1 VSAGGRTYME
11 AAGVRSAAAKMVST
25 GEDMAGRATA
35 LASGLDAEGQCWG
48 NDEAGQK
55 FATDYV
61 PAADGVR
68 KVMAEVAKTL
78 QDIGKNLEESANLME
93 QQDTF
98 NARGISG

>member
-1 VSAGGRTYME
+1 MD
-11 AAGVRSAAAKMVST
+11 AAGVRSAAAKLERT
-25 GEDMAGRATA
+25 GEELSSNAAA
-35 LASGLDAEGQCWG
+35 LAGGLDAEGPCWG
-48 NDEAGQK
+48 GDEAGQK
-55 FATDYV
+55 FGTDYV
-61 PAADGVR
+61 PAADGIR

>member
-1 VSAGGRTYME
+1 MWME

-25 GEDMAGRATA
+25 GEHMATGAAA
-35 LASGLDAEGQCWG
+35 LARGLDAEGQCWG

-93 QQDTF
+93 QQDSF

>member
-1 VSAGGRTYME
+1 MVSGGHTWME

-25 GEDMAGRATA
+25 GEDMATGAAA
-35 LASGLDAEGQCWG
+35 LARGLDAEGRCWG

>member
-1 VSAGGRTYME
+1 MSGHTYMD
-11 AAGVRSAAAKMVST
+11 AAAVRSAAAKMVST
-25 GEDMAGRATA
+25 GEDMAGGAAA
-35 LASGLDAEGQCWG
+35 LARGIDAEGQCWG

-55 FATDYV
+55 FGTDYV
-61 PAADGVR
+61 PASDGVR

-93 QQDTF
+93 QQDSF

>member
-1 VSAGGRTYME
+1 M
-11 AAGVRSAAAKMVST
+11 
-25 GEDMAGRATA
+25 
-35 LASGLDAEGQCWG
+35 
-48 NDEAGQK
+48 
-55 FATDYV
+55 

-93 QQDTF
+93 QQDAF

>member
-1 VSAGGRTYME
+1 MSGHTWMD
-11 AAGVRSAAAKMVST
+11 AAGVRSAAAKMGHA
-25 GEDMAGRATA
+25 GEEMTSKASA
-35 LASGLDAEGQCWG
+35 LAGGLDAEGQCWG

-55 FATDYV
+55 FGTDYV
-61 PAADGVR
+61 PAADAVR

-93 QQDTF
+93 QQDDF

>member
-1 VSAGGRTYME
+1 MSAGGHTYME

-25 GEDMAGRATA
+25 GEEMATSAAA
-35 LASGLDAEGQCWG
+35 LARGLDAEGNCWG
-48 NDEAGQK
+48 GDEAGQK
-55 FATDYV
+55 FGTDYA

-93 QQDTF
+93 QQDQF

>member
-1 VSAGGRTYME
+1 MSAGGRTYLE

-25 GEDMAGRATA
+25 GEDMATNAAA
-35 LASGLDAEGQCWG
+35 LARGLDAEGRCWG
-48 NDEAGQK
+48 DDEAGQK
-55 FATDYV
+55 FGTDYV
-61 PAADGVR
+61 PASDGVR

-93 QQDTF
+93 QQDQF

>member
-1 VSAGGRTYME
+1 VTGHTWME

-25 GEDMAGRATA
+25 GEDMATGAAT
-35 LASGLDAEGQCWG
+35 LARGLDAEGQCWG

-78 QDIGKNLEESANLME
+78 QDIGKNLEASANLME

>member
-1 VSAGGRTYME
+1 MTGQTWME

-25 GEDMAGRATA
+25 GEDMATGAAT
-35 LASGLDAEGQCWG
+35 LARGLDAEGQCWG

>member
-1 VSAGGRTYME
+1 MSGGSTWMD
-11 AAGVRSAAAKMVST
+11 AAGVRSAAAKMGRT
-25 GEDMAGRATA
+25 GEGMATHATT

-55 FATDYV
+55 FGTDYV
-61 PAADGVR
+61 PAAQGVR
-68 KVMAEVAKTL
+68 EVMAKVAQTL

>member
-1 VSAGGRTYME
+1 MSGSTWMD
-11 AAGVRSAAAKMVST
+11 AAGVRSAASKLGRT
-25 GEDMAGRATA
+25 GEDMVTGAEALGR
-35 LASGLDAEGQCWG
+35 GLDAEGQCWG

-55 FATDYV
+55 FGTDYV

-68 KVMAEVAKTL
+68 KVMAQVAQTL